1 MREQGQSLENRN
13 VDRKN
18 LYPTLYSVQ
27 TFEQLDFD
35 FNFDFFLL
43 SKFKIQYMYSISSSQ
58 SRKLLHP
65 PPLKKNEITLKFQ
78 GLNNNGKDTPKYIV
92 AT

>member
-43 SKFKIQYMYSISSSQ
+43 STFKIQYTVFQVARVEVFCI
-58 SRKLLHP
+58 

-78 GLNNNGKDTPKYIV
+78 GLNNYGKDTPKYIV